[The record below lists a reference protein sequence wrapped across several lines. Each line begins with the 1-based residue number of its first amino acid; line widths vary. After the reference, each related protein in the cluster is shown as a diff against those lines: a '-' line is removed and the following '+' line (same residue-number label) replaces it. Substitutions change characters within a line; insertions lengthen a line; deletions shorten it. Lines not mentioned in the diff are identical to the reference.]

1 MIRYDRLVAGLAVFA
16 LGAGL
21 AGAQDAPSKDALF
34 GLPDTKEAAPAVK
47 FGGFFDALGAY
58 TYRDPRHWSRGVGR
72 LDVSAQGQFAPGVKW
87 KVGGRVDADIVY
99 FTSNFYL
106 DEVKRDQ
113 RFTAIWGENYVDF
126 EAGGWDFRIG
136 TQQIVWG
143 EVVGLFF
150 ADVVSARDMREFL
163 LPSFDIIRIP
173 QGAVRAEYFAG
184 DSHLEL
190 VWIPIPA
197 FDNIGKA
204 GSDFYPAPLP
214 SPTSAADAALFQ
226 IPSGRRP
233 SSPTSNFGVRGD
245 TLVGG
250 YDISAF
256 YYRSFATQPT
266 FYRIEGPSL
275 AQPYVFAPRYDRI
288 WQAGG
293 TVSKDLG
300 ELVLRGEMVYTSGQ
314 GFSVANVA
322 APQYVVERSTF
333 DYIVSAEIPLP
344 GDMRLNVQ
352 AFQRVFNDGGG
363 SDLAIRS
370 DGFGASL
377 FLTARIGDALEP
389 QILWIQNFREA
400 GGLVRPRL
408 NWLINKNSTASFGV
422 DIFSGPDDG
431 YFGRYDNRDR
441 VYAEFRY
448 AF

>member
-1 MIRYDRLVAGLAVFA
+1 MIRYGRLVAGLAAFA
-16 LGAGL
+16 LGAGW
-21 AGAQDAPSKDALF
+21 ASAQDAMSKDALF
-34 GLPDTKEAAPAVK
+34 GVAETKESAPAVK
-47 FGGFFDALGAY
+47 IGGFFDALGAY
-58 TYRDPRHWSRGVGR
+58 TYPDPRHWSRGVGR
-72 LDVSAQGQFAPGVKW
+72 LDVSAQGQFVPGVKW
-87 KVGGRVDADIVY
+87 KVGGRVDADLVY

-113 RFTAIWGENYVDF
+113 RLTAIWGENYVDF

-136 TQQIVWG
+136 SQQIVWG

-190 VWIPIPA
+190 VWIPVPA
-197 FDNIGKA
+197 FDNIGKPGA
-204 GSDFYPAPLP
+204 DFYPAPLP
-214 SPTSAADAALFQ
+214 SPTPAADAALFQ
-226 IPSGRRP
+226 DPERP
-233 SSPTSNFGVRGD
+233 AAKLSNSNFGVRAN
-245 TLVGG
+245 TLLAG

-266 FYRIEGPSL
+266 FYRVDSPGT
-275 AQPYVFAPRYDRI
+275 AQPFVFAPRYDRL
-288 WQAGG
+288 WQVGG

-300 ELVLRGEMVYTSGQ
+300 DLVLRGEAVYTSGQ
-314 GFSVANVA
+314 GFSVADVA

-333 DYIVSAEIPLP
+333 DYIVSAEFPLP
-344 GDMRLNVQ
+344 NDARLNVQ
-352 AFQRVFNDGGG
+352 AFQRVFNNGGG

-370 DGFGASL
+370 DGFGASV
-377 FLTARIGDALEP
+377 FLTAKVGKFLEP
-389 QILWIQNFREA
+389 QILWIQNFRDA
-400 GGLVRPRL
+400 GSLVRPRL
-408 NWLINKNSTASFGV
+408 NWLIGSNVTASFGV
-422 DIFSGPDDG
+422 DIFSGPADG
-431 YFGRYDNRDR
+431 YFGRYGNRDR